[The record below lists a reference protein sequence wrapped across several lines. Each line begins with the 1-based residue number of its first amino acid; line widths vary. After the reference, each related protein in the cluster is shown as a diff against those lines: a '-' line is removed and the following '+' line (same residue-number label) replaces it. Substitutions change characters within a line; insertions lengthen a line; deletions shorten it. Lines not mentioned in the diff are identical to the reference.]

1 MKKLLLITSLL
12 LFCGMSSAQQN
23 YSVIKG
29 NVAEKNVNI
38 SIINT
43 NFGLSS
49 DNNGDFM
56 MLLPKTEKQV
66 GLLFSCIGYE
76 DTLVSVIPNR
86 DTINLN
92 FKLKE
97 TSYMLDAVG
106 VSADK
111 IIMKSEPNYVMFDFE
126 IFDDKVFVLQRKG
139 NSIKECRI
147 LVQDL
152 WLDPIDTIS
161 IPNHIKPEEI
171 IVDCTKSCQL
181 IGADSVYQVVKMNSS
196 YELMFP
202 AKKER
207 YNKVLKDIIFFTDK
221 YIYFN
226 KLKIDGYY
234 SEFFRIGKETKEKEM
249 MFVCND
255 MKSYRNIKKEEKWH
269 QAYIE
274 QLPKSWCGG
283 GFPSAE
289 EWGVFVKH
297 TWYHTKDNHLDV
309 IDDKLYYFDHF
320 NSKIL
325 TCDENMNLLNECE
338 ITYPTKE
345 DFWQHKIYK
354 DKALGKF
361 YTIFGSTVNEINV
374 TTGKTS
380 AVANANQ
387 WLTEKIIIYKGNLY
401 AVAKKRNAFNIFESY
416 IERINLELIT
426 HCP

>member
-1 MKKLLLITSLL
+1 MKKLLLTITLIL
-12 LFCGMSSAQQN
+12 CGMMSFAQN
-23 YSVIKG
+23 DYSVIKG

-38 SIINT
+38 TIINT
-43 NFGLSS
+43 SFGVSS
-49 DNNGDFM
+49 DDNGDFIM
-56 MLLPKTEKQV
+56 MLPKMENKV

-92 FKLKE
+92 FKMKK
-97 TSYMLDAVG
+97 TTYMLDAVG

-111 IIMKSEPNYVMFDFE
+111 IRHYSDPKYVMFDFE

-139 NSIKECRI
+139 NSMKECRI

-152 WLDPIDTIS
+152 WLDAIDTINV
-161 IPNHIKPEEI
+161 PKHIEPKKI
-171 IVDCTKSCQL
+171 IIDCTESCQL
-181 IGADSVYQVVKMNSS
+181 IGKDSVYQVVKMNDI
-196 YELMFP
+196 YKLMFP
-202 AKKER
+202 TEKSR

-226 KLKIDGYY
+226 ELQMNGYV
-234 SEFFRIGKETKEKEM
+234 SNFFRISKEVKTKEM

-255 MKSYRNIKKEEKWH
+255 MESYSNIKREEEWH
-269 QAYIE
+269 RAYLE
-274 QLPKSWCGG
+274 QLPSTFGG
-283 GFPSAE
+283 AFPTPE
-289 EWGVFVKH
+289 EWAVFVKVA
-297 TWYHTKDNHLDV
+297 WYHTKDNHLDV

-325 TCDENMNLLNECE
+325 TYDEGMNLLNECE

-361 YTIFGSTVNEINV
+361 YTIFGSTVNEIDVN
-374 TTGKTS
+374 TGKTS

-401 AVAKKRNAFNIFESY
+401 AVTKKRNALNHWESY
-416 IERINLELIT
+416 VERIGL
-426 HCP
+426 

>member
-1 MKKLLLITSLL
+1 M
-12 LFCGMSSAQQN
+12 MSFAQSD

-43 NFGLSS
+43 SFGVSS
-49 DNNGDFM
+49 DDKGDFIM
-56 MLLPKTEKQV
+56 MLPKMEKKV

-92 FKLKE
+92 FKMKA
-97 TSYMLDAVG
+97 TSYLLDAVG

-111 IIMKSEPNYVMFDFE
+111 IRHYSEPAYVMSDFE

-139 NSIKECRI
+139 NSVKECRI

-152 WLDPIDTIS
+152 WLDPIDTIY
-161 IPNHIKPEEI
+161 IPKYIEPKKLFLDCLECLQIQGRDTIYQIVREDHTTNYIISYPTEKNRYAKVMNNIIFMTKNHIYFRESKMDGY
-171 IVDCTKSCQL
+171 IVDFYRIGFETK
-181 IGADSVYQVVKMNSS
+181 
-196 YELMFP
+196 
-202 AKKER
+202 KKEM
-207 YNKVLKDIIFFTDK
+207 LLT
-221 YIYFN
+221 
-226 KLKIDGYY
+226 
-234 SEFFRIGKETKEKEM
+234 
-249 MFVCND
+249 CND
-255 MKSYRNIKKEEKWH
+255 MKTYKEIKKEVKWH
-269 QAYIE
+269 MENLPPFAAY
-274 QLPKSWCGG
+274 PN
-283 GFPSAE
+283 AE
-289 EWGVFVKH
+289 EWEVFVSKA
-297 TWYHTKDNHLDV
+297 WYHTKDNHLDRYQ
-309 IDDKLYYFDHF
+309 DTLYYFDHF
-320 NSKIL
+320 NGKIHSYNEDM
-325 TCDENMNLLNECE
+325 TLLHECE
-338 ITYPTKE
+338 ITYPTEE

-354 DKALGKF
+354 DKAFGKF

-416 IERINLELIT
+416 IEKINL
-426 HCP
+426 

>member
-1 MKKLLLITSLL
+1 MKKLLITITLIL
-12 LFCGMSSAQQN
+12 CGMMSFAQSD

-43 NFGLSS
+43 SFGVSS
-49 DNNGDFM
+49 DDNGDFIM
-56 MLLPKTEKQV
+56 MLPKMENKV

-76 DTLVSVIPNR
+76 DTLVSVTPNR

-97 TSYMLDAVG
+97 MYYMLDAVG

-139 NSIKECRI
+139 NSVKECRI

-161 IPNHIKPEEI
+161 IPKHIEPERLFLDGLECLQMLGR
-171 IVDCTKSCQL
+171 DT
-181 IGADSVYQVVKMNSS
+181 VYQVVREDYKKNYIINYPTEKNRYAKVMN
-196 YELMFP
+196 
-202 AKKER
+202 
-207 YNKVLKDIIFFTDK
+207 NIIFMTK
-221 YIYFN
+221 KHMYFRES
-226 KLKIDGYY
+226 KMDGYVVN
-234 SEFFRIGKETKEKEM
+234 FFRIGFETKQKEM
-249 MFVCND
+249 LMTCDD
-255 MKSYRNIKKEEKWH
+255 MKTYKEIKKEVKWH
-269 QAYIE
+269 KENLPPFAAY
-274 QLPKSWCGG
+274 
-283 GFPSAE
+283 PSAE
-289 EWGVFVKH
+289 EWEVFVSKS
-297 TWYHTKDNHLDV
+297 WYHTKDNHLDRYQ
-309 IDDKLYYFDHF
+309 DTLYYFDHF

-325 TCDENMNLLNECE
+325 TYDENMNLLNECE

-361 YTIFGSTVNEINV
+361 YTIFGSIVNEIDVN
-374 TTGKTS
+374 TGKTS

-387 WLTEKIIIYKGNLY
+387 WMTEKIIIHKGNLY
-401 AVAKKRNAFNIFESY
+401 AVTKKRDSAGVWVSY
-416 IERINLELIT
+416 VERIVID
-426 HCP
+426 

>member
-1 MKKLLLITSLL
+1 MKKLLIITLLFLCGITS
-12 LFCGMSSAQQN
+12 FAQKN

-43 NFGLSS
+43 DFGVSS

-92 FKLKE
+92 FKMKA
-97 TSYMLDAVG
+97 TSYLLDAVG

-111 IIMKSEPNYVMFDFE
+111 IRHYSEPAYVISDFE
-126 IFDDKVFVLQRKG
+126 IYDDKIFILQRKG
-139 NSIKECRI
+139 NSIKDCRI
-147 LVQDL
+147 LVNDL
-152 WLDPIDTIS
+152 YLDPVDTIS
-161 IPNHIKPEEI
+161 IPKHIEPKKI
-171 IVDCTKSCQL
+171 IIDCTESCQL
-181 IGADSVYQVVKMNSS
+181 IGKDSVYQIVRTYDS

-202 AKKER
+202 TEKER
-207 YNKVLKDIIFFTDK
+207 YNKVLNNIIFFTDK

-325 TCDENMNLLNECE
+325 TYDENMNLLNECE

-361 YTIFGSTVNEINV
+361 YTIFGSIVNEIDVN
-374 TTGKTS
+374 TGKTS

-387 WLTEKIIIYKGNLY
+387 WMTEKIIIHKGNLY
-401 AVAKKRNAFNIFESY
+401 AVTKKRNAFNIFESY